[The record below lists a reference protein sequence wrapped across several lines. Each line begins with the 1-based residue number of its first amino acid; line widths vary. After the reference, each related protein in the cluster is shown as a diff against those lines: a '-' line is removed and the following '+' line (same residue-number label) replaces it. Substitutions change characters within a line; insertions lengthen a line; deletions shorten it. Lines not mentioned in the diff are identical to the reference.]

1 MNKNSI
7 IHISAKTGLNV
18 DYLLKTIKKTMSIN
32 PVSTDTPYLISQHQ
46 NIAMV
51 KSLKSQKAA
60 YELLSRLN
68 PEMEIV
74 ALELREAIDAID
86 VLMGKTSP
94 DVILNSI
101 FSTLC
106 VGK

>member
-1 MNKNSI
+1 
-7 IHISAKTGLNV
+7 
-18 DYLLKTIKKTMSIN
+18 
-32 PVSTDTPYLISQHQ
+32 
-46 NIAMV
+46 
-51 KSLKSQKAA
+51 
-60 YELLSRLN
+60 
-68 PEMEIV
+68 MEIV

-94 DVILNSI
+94 DDILNSI